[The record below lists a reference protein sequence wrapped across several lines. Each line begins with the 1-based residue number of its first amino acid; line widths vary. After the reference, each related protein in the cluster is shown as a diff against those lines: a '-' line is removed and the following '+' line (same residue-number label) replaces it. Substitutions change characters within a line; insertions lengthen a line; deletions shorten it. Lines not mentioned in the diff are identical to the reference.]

1 MIYTITSPA
10 LTVEVNSIGIE
21 LSSIKSNTSDLEYI
35 WQGDPAIWNGQAPV
49 LFPIIGVLKQG
60 VMTYQ
65 NQEYRVP
72 KHGLVR
78 YSTQPILKESSEN
91 SLLFSFSWD
100 DESLQQY
107 PFKFEL
113 EVQFTLTDKTIQV
126 THRVKNMGNET
137 MLYSVG
143 AHPGFNC
150 PLKEGES
157 YEEYFLQFPEK
168 ETDSTWL
175 VENTGLIGLGQKPVL
190 ENSSILPLNKHLF
203 DNDALIFKHLKSR
216 EVTLCHKEKGAIL
229 SVNFHDF
236 DYLGIWAKPGAPF
249 LCIEPWLGIGDSVDS
264 NQNFE
269 EKEGIIKLN
278 SGQIDVKTY
287 TITIEQ

>member
-1 MIYTITSPA
+1 MIYTIKSPA

-35 WQGDPAIWNGQAPV
+35 WQGDPTIWNGQAPV
-49 LFPIIGVLKQG
+49 LFPIIGVLKHG
-60 VMTYQ
+60 FMTYQ
-65 NQEYRVP
+65 KQNYRMP

-78 YSTQPILKESSEN
+78 YSTQAILKERSES

-100 DESLQQY
+100 EESLQQY

-113 EVQFTLTDKTIQV
+113 EVQFTLTDKTIQI
-126 THRVKNMGNET
+126 THRVKNKGDET
-137 MLYSVG
+137 MLYSLG

-150 PLKEGES
+150 PVKGGES

-168 ETDSTWL
+168 ETDSTCL
-175 VENTGLIGLGQKPVL
+175 VENTGLIGLEKKPVL
-190 ENSSILPLNKHLF
+190 ENSSVLPLNRHLF

-216 EVTLCHKEKGAIL
+216 AVTLCHKEKGAIL

-249 LCIEPWLGIGDSVDS
+249 LCIEPWLGIGDSVNS
-264 NQNFE
+264 NQKFE
-269 EKEGIIKLN
+269 EKEGIIRLN

-287 TITIEQ
+287 TITIEH